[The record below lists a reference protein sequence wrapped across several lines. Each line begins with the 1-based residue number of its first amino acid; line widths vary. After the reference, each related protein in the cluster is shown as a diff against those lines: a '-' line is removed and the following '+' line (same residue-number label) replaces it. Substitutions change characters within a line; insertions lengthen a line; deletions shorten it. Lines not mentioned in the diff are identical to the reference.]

1 LTVVL
6 CTVSLFC
13 EWQKHPKR
21 KLEDFGRIKWSI
33 EFVQGLTKKFQEID
47 RYGEVTKAFTFFFLS
62 LCLFSN
68 VCMSLCCISISVF
81 LSIVCE
87 LVAILF
93 AFNCKSSTLFSI
105 FLSVRVSFSVNLL
118 HHFLVY
124 LSFSLRVVEFFW
136 LHMCMRVCVGVC
148 VSVCACGYVCVCV
161 CVSFSLSAVKSSIG

>member
-1 LTVVL
+1 ML

-47 RYGEVTKAFTFFFLS
+47 RYGKVTKVFTFFFLS

-93 AFNCKSSTLFSI
+93 AFDCKSSTLFSI

-118 HHFLVY
+118 HHFLLY
-124 LSFSLRVVEFFW
+124 LSVSLRVVEFFD
-136 LHMCMRVCVGVC
+136 
-148 VSVCACGYVCVCV
+148 STCVCV
-161 CVSFSLSAVKSSIG
+161 CVWVDVYVYVRVGMCVCVCFFFFVCG